1 MWKMPIRGTLKEE
14 KELHLIKSKLEY
26 NKEEKRRITEYQCI
40 QDPAELPDN
49 KRAAMGILKSTEKR
63 LAKNK
68 EHINIYQKQIEDITE
83 QEVA

>member
-1 MWKMPIRGTLKEE
+1 
-14 KELHLIKSKLEY
+14 
-26 NKEEKRRITEYQCI
+26 
-40 QDPAELPDN
+40 
-49 KRAAMGILKSTEKR
+49 MGILKSTEKR